1 MSLTIERVLLLKST
15 EVFSEVPEQG
25 LLELAAVVQEV
36 EARASERI
44 IEKGE
49 IGSSLYIIVDGKVRV
64 HDGDQEL
71 RVLGSREIFGEL
83 AALDPEPRSA
93 SVTALEDTLLFKLDE
108 HVLYEM
114 MAENQALT
122 RGIIR
127 ILCRRLRTRRID

>member
-36 EARASERI
+36 EARAAERI

-64 HDGDQEL
+64 HDADQEL

-127 ILCRRLRTRRID
+127 ILCRRLRTRRIG